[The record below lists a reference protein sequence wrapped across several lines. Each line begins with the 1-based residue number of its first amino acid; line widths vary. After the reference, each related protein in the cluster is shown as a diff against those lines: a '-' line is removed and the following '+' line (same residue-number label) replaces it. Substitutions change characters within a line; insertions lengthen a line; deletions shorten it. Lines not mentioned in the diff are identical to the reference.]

1 MCGIVGAVASRDIVG
16 TLMDGLKR
24 LEYRGYDSAGIA
36 VIDASGQLERVRT
49 QGRVNALVEA
59 ISSKKPAGMVGL
71 AHTRWATHGAP
82 SEKNAHPHVS
92 SHEIALVHNGIIE
105 NYGVLKSRLIEEGY
119 IFTSDTDTEVITHLL
134 HFYLKTHSDLAEAMR
149 GMMPELTGAFAI
161 AAIDTNQP
169 NRLVAS
175 RKGSPLVLG
184 VGDKELFVASDPLA
198 LAPVT
203 RRVCYL
209 EEGDLVDIQGE
220 AYTIYNDA
228 FEKVDRDIQDYEA
241 PDDVT
246 DPGEF
251 KHFMRKEI
259 FDQPGALNYILE
271 GRAENDMVLPEIFG
285 FKAKDILEKVA
296 HIQIVA
302 CGTSYYAGLAAK
314 YWLETFAGIK
324 CDVEVASEFRYRK
337 HVVLEGSLF
346 LTISQSGETAD
357 TLAALRY
364 AKTLGYL
371 STLSICN
378 VPQSSLMRESDLV
391 FLTRAGVEIG
401 VASTK
406 AFTAQLT
413 AMLLLTLTLAKGMS
427 LDEKQEHIQSLKSL
441 PRLVEEA
448 LLLDEPISELA
459 NFFDDKQ
466 DALFLG
472 RGVFYPIALE
482 GALKLKEISYI
493 HAEAYPAGELKHG
506 PLALVDDQMPVIAVA
521 PNDDLFDKLRANLS
535 EVRARGGELF
545 VFTDSDIPEEEGI
558 RVFRLPTVPK
568 LLAPIVYVVPMQ
580 LLAYHVAVR
589 RGTDVD
595 KPRNLAKSVTVE

>member
-1 MCGIVGAVASRDIVG
+1 M
-16 TLMDGLKR
+16 
-24 LEYRGYDSAGIA
+24 
-36 VIDASGQLERVRT
+36 
-49 QGRVNALVEA
+49 
-59 ISSKKPAGMVGL
+59 
-71 AHTRWATHGAP
+71 
-82 SEKNAHPHVS
+82 
-92 SHEIALVHNGIIE
+92 
-105 NYGVLKSRLIEEGY
+105 
-119 IFTSDTDTEVITHLL
+119 
-134 HFYLKTHSDLAEAMR
+134 
-149 GMMPELTGAFAI
+149 
-161 AAIDTNQP
+161 
-169 NRLVAS
+169 
-175 RKGSPLVLG
+175 
-184 VGDKELFVASDPLA
+184 
-198 LAPVT
+198 
-203 RRVCYL
+203 
-209 EEGDLVDIQGE
+209 
-220 AYTIYNDA
+220 
-228 FEKVDRDIQDYEA
+228 
-241 PDDVT
+241 T